1 MSSVND
7 DDDSVIQLKQIELV
21 TIILSIISLLFSL
34 SVVFILLFKY
44 QKLLEG
50 KVLIYHV
57 LNIAISDTFVGLAFG
72 MGYPSPGLL
81 CTLQGYIG
89 ESFEKASWLWTCSLM
104 YNIYSIMLFGKFAE
118 LFYTFIFIW
127 GVVLI
132 LSLLPL
138 VNVSYGYSGNNQ
150 RCRFTIDNYDKA
162 NQWSQIQSGLGLCSL
177 FFIVC
182 MTIRV
187 AVFSYFKK
195 SINKEQSNSNLL
207 MNYMLARATEAFE
220 TMIWYPLAFFI
231 TWLPSQLYNQMV
243 PNSITTRQILLR
255 DYFQSIA
262 PLYGFFLAIIFY
274 TKTVDG
280 RSEWIKILFGS
291 KVSNPSTNE
300 T

>member
-7 DDDSVIQLKQIELV
+7 DDNVIQLKQVELV

-50 KVLIYHV
+50 KVLIHHV
-57 LNIAISDTFVGLAFG
+57 LNIAVSDTFVGIAFG
-72 MGYPSPGLL
+72 MGYPSPGRL
-81 CTLQGYIG
+81 CTVQGLIG
-89 ESFEKASWLWTCSLM
+89 ETFEKASWFWTCSLM

-127 GVVLI
+127 GVVLM
-132 LSLLPL
+132 LSLLPF
-138 VNVSYGYSGNNQ
+138 VNVSYGYSGTSQ
-150 RCRFTIDNYDKA
+150 RCRFSIENYDKA
-162 NQWSQIQSGLGLCSL
+162 NQWSQFQSALGLCSL

-182 MTIRV
+182 MTLRV

-207 MNYMLARATEAFE
+207 LNYMQTRATEAFE
-220 TMIWYPLAFFI
+220 TMIWYPLAFFV

-243 PNSITTRQILLR
+243 PNSTTTRQILLR
-255 DYFQSIA
+255 DYFQMIA
-262 PLYGFFLAIIFY
+262 PLYGCFLAIIFY
-274 TKTVDG
+274 TKTADA
-280 RSEWIKILFGS
+280 RSEWIKIFFRTKNNYPLA
-291 KVSNPSTNE
+291 NE